1 MCFLT
6 KFSNGLNCHQ
16 ECVMYVLLNF
26 GKIVQTQCEL
36 YCNLIYL
43 ERDGQDNMKGQLT
56 HHLKVDTMKTVNGT
70 LNVIINFLITALVH
84 LLLFTQVE

>member
-1 MCFLT
+1 
-6 KFSNGLNCHQ
+6 
-16 ECVMYVLLNF
+16 MYVLLNF

-43 ERDGQDNMKGQLT
+43 ERDGQDHMKAQLT
-56 HHLKVDTMKTVNGT
+56 YHLKVDTMKTVNGA
-70 LNVIINFLITALVH
+70 LNVIINFLVTTLVH

>member
-6 KFSNGLNCHQ
+6 KFSNRLNCHQ
-16 ECVMYVLLNF
+16 ECVMYALLNF
-26 GKIVQTQCEL
+26 GKIVQTQCEI

-43 ERDGQDNMKGQLT
+43 ERDGQDHMKAQLA
-56 HHLKVDTMKTVNGT
+56 HHLKVDTMKTVNGA
-70 LNVIINFLITALVH
+70 LNVIINFLVTTLVH